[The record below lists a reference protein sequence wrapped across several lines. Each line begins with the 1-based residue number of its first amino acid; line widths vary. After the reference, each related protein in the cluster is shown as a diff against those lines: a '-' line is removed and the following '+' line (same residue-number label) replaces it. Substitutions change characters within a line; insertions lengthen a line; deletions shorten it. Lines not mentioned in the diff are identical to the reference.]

1 MHNDTPHMELSK
13 VRFLRQS
20 LVVVALVAAGLLILN
35 CLSLPA
41 FAQSGLE
48 GRINQTIDQLIRI
61 VNVLIAGFVVWAGFL
76 IAKGENSGFQR
87 LIYGVIGLIVAN
99 ASYVIINYFS

>member
-1 MHNDTPHMELSK
+1 MELKSTRLLLK
-13 VRFLRQS
+13 PAVTAS
-20 LVVVALVAAGLLILN
+20 LAAAALLLTII
-35 CLSLPA
+35 CLSTPA
-41 FAQSGLE
+41 LAQSGLE